1 MVTGPQQERLTQAL
15 TGASAKAISDGAG
28 EWTRCAGLLRVVG
41 RALEK
46 ASKTGQGLG
55 GETGPAM
62 SVGLAR
68 TAEGMDGKAHELRR
82 GGAALTTAAS
92 GIVKASVGQTDM
104 NRELPQA
111 PHPGPYKPPVD
122 DDVTATGTYKSDMEA
137 YQTSFQDR
145 EERAR
150 QLADALDLDFQ
161 GSTEVMKSIHGEPD
175 PPINDGD
182 DGPGGPQP
190 ISAVPPRGGG
200 VRPPTGGVH
209 HPTSVVGEPVRDPDH
224 GDHDTDLPD
233 HTTPVQPV
241 VPTHPVTPPTT
252 TPFPDHG
259 TGLPGTD
266 TTGVIGS
273 TGSGGISAPLAG
285 GLGVA
290 AGGGLA
296 GAAIGGLRGG
306 LATTGSVPGA
316 ATRPIGSSSRAGA
329 PGALG
334 RGSGAAG
341 TGSPTTRPTGRGA
354 GGRGGL
360 GGRGGAA
367 SPGGGAGSRRG
378 AAGAGAAAG
387 RRGGKKDQDEQGR
400 DRDLFDDGQEWI
412 DDADAA
418 PGVID

>member
-1 MVTGPQQERLTQAL
+1 MVTGPQQQRLEQAL
-15 TGASAKAISDGAG
+15 NGVSPEAISGASS
-28 EWTRCAGLLRVVG
+28 EWLRCAQMLSVVAG
-41 RALEK
+41 ALDRA
-46 ASKTGQGLG
+46 STSGQDLG
-55 GETGPAM
+55 GQTGPAL
-62 SVGLAR
+62 SAAFAQTAVGMA
-68 TAEGMDGKAHELRR
+68 GKA
-82 GGAALTTAAS
+82 
-92 GIVKASVGQTDM
+92 
-104 NRELPQA
+104 RELSRGSQALFQASQAITQTNTGVTRMNDKVPQA
-111 PHPGPYKPPVD
+111 PHPGPYVPPVE
-122 DDVTATGTYKSDMEA
+122 DDVTSTGTYKADMEA
-137 YQTSFQDR
+137 YETSFQDR

-150 QLADALDLDFQ
+150 KLADALDRDFEA
-161 GSTEVMKSIHGEPD
+161 STEVMKSIHGEPD
-175 PPINDGD
+175 PPIDNGG

-200 VRPPTGGVH
+200 GRPPTGGVH
-209 HPTSVVGEPVRDPDH
+209 HPTGVVGEPVRDPDH
-224 GDHDTDLPD
+224 GDHHTDLPD
-233 HTTPVQPV
+233 HTTPQLLP
-241 VPTHPVTPPTT
+241 VPTHEVTPPTA

-259 TGLPGTD
+259 TVLPDTG

-296 GAAIGGLRGG
+296 GAAIGGLRGV
-306 LATTGSVPGA
+306 LALTGSVPGA

-334 RGSGAAG
+334 RGAGAAG
-341 TGSPTTRPTGRGA
+341 TGSPSSRPTGRGA

-367 SPGGGAGSRRG
+367 SPGGGAGGRRG

-412 DDADAA
+412 DDTEAA